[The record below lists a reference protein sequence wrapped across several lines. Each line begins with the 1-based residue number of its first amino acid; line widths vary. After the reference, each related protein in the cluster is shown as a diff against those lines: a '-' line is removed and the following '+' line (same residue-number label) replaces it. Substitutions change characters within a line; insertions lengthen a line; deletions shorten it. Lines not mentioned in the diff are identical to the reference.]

1 MGIITLC
8 EQKTYIY
15 NSQRETWQ
23 IRQAVYILNQHQ
35 HPRRY
40 SYVCLYVFPLK
51 FSENIRPKATKLIL
65 ELNSKHKV
73 NAMFKLN
80 NLLCYPFLTKI
91 SYWKMIILTNFLVS
105 VFLIKKALIL
115 VYFRNNS
122 QHSIIDRNT
131 YSFIKH
137 TDIILKHLIKTH
149 RTSKCQRRL
158 RNW

>member
-1 MGIITLC
+1 MGIVTLC
-8 EQKTYIY
+8 EPKTYIY

-40 SYVCLYVFPLK
+40 SYVCLYVFSLK
-51 FSENIRPKATKLIL
+51 FSETIRPKAIKLIL
-65 ELNSKHKV
+65 ELNSKRKV

-80 NLLCYPFLTKI
+80 NLLCYPF
-91 SYWKMIILTNFLVS
+91 LTNFLVS

-115 VYFRNNS
+115 VYFRNSS

-131 YSFIKH
+131 YSFSKH

-158 RNW
+158 RN

>member
-1 MGIITLC
+1 MGIVTLC
-8 EQKTYIY
+8 EPKTYIY

-65 ELNSKHKV
+65 ELNSKRKV

-80 NLLCYPFLTKI
+80 NLLCYPFLTEI

>member
-1 MGIITLC
+1 MGIVTLC
-8 EQKTYIY
+8 EPKTYIY

-51 FSENIRPKATKLIL
+51 FSENIGPKATKLIL
-65 ELNSKHKV
+65 ELNSKRKV

-80 NLLCYPFLTKI
+80 NRLCYPFLTKI

-115 VYFRNNS
+115 VYFRNSS

-131 YSFIKH
+131 YSFSKH